1 LKIKHVKPQ
10 LPISK
15 NFPPFDHEGTEGVS
29 LMEKDCDDVHAE
41 KEKHTITAAQREDL
55 RRRIAAYEANP
66 SAGSSWEEVKAR
78 LRGQS

>member
-1 LKIKHVKPQ
+1 
-10 LPISK
+10 
-15 NFPPFDHEGTEGVS
+15 
-29 LMEKDCDDVHAE
+29 MEEDCDDVHAE